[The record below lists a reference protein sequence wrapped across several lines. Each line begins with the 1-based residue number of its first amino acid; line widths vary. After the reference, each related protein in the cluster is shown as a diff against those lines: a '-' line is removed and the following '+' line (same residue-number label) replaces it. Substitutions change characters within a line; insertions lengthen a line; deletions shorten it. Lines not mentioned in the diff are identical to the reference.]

1 VLLLDSTAADSTWQ
15 VAQVNSG
22 LPLRDRSRFE
32 PVDAVAAS
40 GATALFAGGV
50 RGVYRSDDGY
60 RWTATANR
68 ETREPVTIPD
78 TWLLCSGEHH
88 IEVVRQDAARGD

>member
-1 VLLLDSTAADSTWQ
+1 MLLDSAAVHPTWQ
-15 VAQVNSG
+15 AAQVNSG

-40 GATALFAGGV
+40 GARALFAGGP

-60 RWTATANR
+60 RWAATANR

-78 TWLLCSGEHH
+78 TWLLCSGEHQ